1 MTKHPI
7 FNLAILTECARFYES
22 PRLYLT
28 LVLSSYW
35 WTGHHMTYYFV
46 RTTDQL
52 TKSQDF
58 LFSKKSRV
66 YLTVS
71 GNLIIVHP
79 DRIKVGDNN
88 KVDSD
93 VLNVVESERQVSQF
107 IV

>member
-1 MTKHPI
+1 
-7 FNLAILTECARFYES
+7 
-22 PRLYLT
+22 
-28 LVLSSYW
+28 
-35 WTGHHMTYYFV
+35 MTYYFV

-93 VLNVVESERQVSQF
+93 GLNVGESERQVSQF